1 MSVTHELDVASL
13 EKLRKDFRGQLIV
26 PGDDEYD
33 RARVVWNGIADRHP
47 AIVAR
52 CSRVDDVVAALRFA
66 REHDLVIAVRGG
78 GHSVAGFSTCD
89 GGLVID
95 LSGMR
100 DVRIDPERRIARVEG
115 GALLEQLDD
124 AAQKFGLACP
134 VGVVGHTGVGGLTLG
149 GGMGRM
155 QRTHGFTIDNVLS
168 VDIVTA
174 QGEVLHVS
182 DEENADLFWGM
193 RGAGP
198 NFGIATSF
206 EFRLHPIGPM
216 VTAGAVVYPAE
227 RAREVAALVRD
238 FTPLAPDRMSLTIG
252 FAKAGAEPPFAPE
265 MAGKPIVALGSTHFG
280 DEKEADADLRRVRRE
295 LEPLFDTFSRK
306 NYLAVQKVFDEEM
319 AWGKR
324 FYMKSAFMA
333 ELSDRVVDQCIEQ
346 VAVAPGDCSIG
357 FWTQGGA
364 IGTVAEDAMAFTGR
378 RAAFW
383 LGTESLWLDPEED
396 GAYIGWGRSA
406 MAALKPFTTA
416 GNYVNDVVESGE
428 DVVRAIYG
436 DAKYERLR
444 ALKRT
449 YDPDNV
455 FRLNQN
461 IRP

>member
-1 MSVTHELDVASL
+1 MSLTQTFDGASL
-13 EKLRKDFRGQLIV
+13 GKLRTDFRGQLIV
-26 PGDDEYD
+26 PRDGEYD
-33 RARVVWNGIADRHP
+33 RARVVWNGIADRRP

-52 CSRVDDVVAALRFA
+52 CTRVEDVVAALRFA

-89 GGLVID
+89 GGVVID

-100 DVRIDPERRIARVEG
+100 NVHVDPDRRTARVDG

-155 QRTHGFTIDNVLS
+155 QRTHGFTIDNLLS
-168 VDIVTA
+168 VDVVTA
-174 QGEVLHVS
+174 QGELLHVS
-182 DEENADLFWGM
+182 DKENADLFWGI
-193 RGAGP
+193 RGAGA

-216 VTAGAVVYPAE
+216 VTQGGVIYPAE
-227 RAREVAALVRD
+227 RAREVAALFRE
-238 FTPLAPDRMSLTIG
+238 LARSAPERMSLTIG
-252 FAKAGAEPPFAPE
+252 FAKAGGEPPFAPE
-265 MAGKPIVALGSTHFG
+265 MAGKPIVVIGSTHFG
-280 DEKEADADLRRVRRE
+280 DEREGEGDLRRLRRE
-295 LEPLFDTFSRK
+295 SEPLVDTFARRT
-306 NYLAVQKVFDEEM
+306 YLSVQKVYDEEM

-324 FYMKSAFMA
+324 FYMKGGFMN
-333 ELSDRVVDQCIEQ
+333 ELSDKATDVCVEQ
-346 VAVAPGDCSIG
+346 VAASPGDCSIG
-357 FWTQGGA
+357 LWTQGGA
-364 IGTVAEDAMAFTGR
+364 ISNVAEDATAFMGR

-383 LGTESLWLDPEED
+383 FDIQALWLEPARDS
-396 GAYIGWGRSA
+396 AHIAWARSA

-416 GNYVNDVVESGE
+416 GHYVNDVVESGE

-436 DAKYERLR
+436 DAKYQRLQG
-444 ALKRT
+444 LKRA
-449 YDPDNV
+449 YDPENV

>member
-1 MSVTHELDVASL
+1 MSVAQSLDVASL
-13 EKLRKDFRGQLIV
+13 EKLRKEFRGHLIL
-26 PGDDEYD
+26 PGDSEYD
-33 RARVVWNGIADRHP
+33 RSRVVWNGIADRHP

-100 DVRIDPERRIARVEG
+100 NVHVDPERRIARVDG

-124 AAQKFGLACP
+124 AAQKYGLACP

-155 QRTHGFTIDNVLS
+155 QRTHGFTIDNLVS
-168 VDIVTA
+168 VDVVTA
-174 QGEVLHVS
+174 QGELLHVS
-182 DEENADLFWGM
+182 DDENADLFWGM
-193 RGAGP
+193 RGAGA
-198 NFGIATSF
+198 NFGVVTSF
-206 EFRLHPIGPM
+206 EFHLHPTGPM
-216 VTAGAVVYPAE
+216 VTHGAVIYPAE
-227 RAREVAALVRD
+227 RAREAVALFRE
-238 FTPLAPDRMSLTIG
+238 LAPSAPERMSLTIG
-252 FAKAGAEPPFAPE
+252 FAKAGSEPPFTPE
-265 MAGKPIVALGSTHFG
+265 VAGKPIVALGSTHFG
-280 DEKEADADLRRVRRE
+280 DEREAEGDLRRMRRE
-295 LEPLFDTFSRK
+295 LEPLADTFAPRP
-306 NYLAVQKVFDEEM
+306 YLAVQKMYDEEM

-324 FYMKSAFMA
+324 FYMKGGFMN
-333 ELSDRVVDQCIEQ
+333 ELSDKVTDVCIEQ
-346 VAVAPGDCSIG
+346 VAAAPGDFSIG
-357 FWTQGGA
+357 LWTQGGA
-364 IGTVAEDAMAFTGR
+364 IANVADDAMAFMGR

-383 LGTESLWLDPEED
+383 FDVQSLWLEPAHD
-396 GAYIGWGRSA
+396 AASIAWARSA
-406 MAALKPFTTA
+406 SAALKPLSTA
-416 GNYVNDVVESGE
+416 GHYVNDMVESGD

-444 ALKRT
+444 ALKRA
-449 YDPDNV
+449 YDPENV